1 LQCNDTGKVQRAQPP
16 IANPQSAGLNAAGDL
31 GDLMSEPYLQLHL
44 EPSEHIEVS
53 ELTGALTAL
62 ARQYQTFAVQN
73 QIAKKPSDAR
83 LLVSSVAPGS
93 IDISLYPDLVDYLAA
108 LPMLAPLFD
117 KAELIAKF
125 GKTLKSLFELFKKK
139 KETEVGDE
147 VTIKDC
153 DDAINIVKPIANH
166 GGSQTFNVIHGGVTM
181 YVLTMTAP
189 EASEIMEVAHEK
201 KALLQNAD
209 AEIRQRVP
217 MLWKRLDR
225 DATSPEA
232 KTSPDR
238 ALIEEID
245 PKPRAVFFTDEMSAI
260 KKQMIDD
267 EVNPYQN
274 VYFVDVSVSR
284 IADKVVAYRVIG
296 YHGKEELEPLV
307 PA

>member
-1 LQCNDTGKVQRAQPP
+1 
-16 IANPQSAGLNAAGDL
+16 
-31 GDLMSEPYLQLHL
+31 MSEPYLQLHL

-53 ELTGALTAL
+53 WL
-62 ARQYQTFAVQN
+62 ANTKRLPFKIKSQRSPPT
-73 QIAKKPSDAR
+73 R

-189 EASEIMEVAHEK
+189 EASEI
-201 KALLQNAD
+201 
-209 AEIRQRVP
+209 
-217 MLWKRLDR
+217 WK
-225 DATSPEA
+225 
-232 KTSPDR
+232 
-238 ALIEEID
+238 
-245 PKPRAVFFTDEMSAI
+245 
-260 KKQMIDD
+260 
-267 EVNPYQN
+267 
-274 VYFVDVSVSR
+274 
-284 IADKVVAYRVIG
+284 
-296 YHGKEELEPLV
+296 
-307 PA
+307 